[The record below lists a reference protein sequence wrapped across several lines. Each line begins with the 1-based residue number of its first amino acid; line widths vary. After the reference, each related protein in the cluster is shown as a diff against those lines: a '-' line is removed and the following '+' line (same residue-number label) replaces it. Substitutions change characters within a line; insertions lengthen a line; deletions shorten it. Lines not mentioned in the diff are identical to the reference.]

1 MRPHALEELIP
12 AWPRQTHLELAAFP
26 SAVPCARGHVRAV
39 ATESGLAHLADTA
52 ELLAS
57 EIVTNAVQASDRLNI
72 AETPVVQ
79 ITVTIDHESL
89 LIRVWDGSDSM
100 PVRQQVALSD
110 GGGRGLTIIDAL
122 STDWGACRE
131 ADGKV
136 VWALIGPVP
145 SLGLS
150 PVIG

>member
-1 MRPHALEELIP
+1 MG
-12 AWPRQTHLELAAFP
+12 RQRH
-26 SAVPCARGHVRAV
+26 
-39 ATESGLAHLADTA
+39 
-52 ELLAS
+52 
-57 EIVTNAVQASDRLNI
+57 RL
-72 AETPVVQ
+72 
-79 ITVTIDHESL
+79 
-89 LIRVWDGSDSM
+89 

-131 ADGKV
+131 ADGKIAL
-136 VWALIGPVP
+136 WALIGPVP